1 MLYGYMGRNIFP
13 IFTNFLTGVV
23 VASVFIAIYYRYTTD
38 RRRVLKVLG
47 FEIVALSIVTI
58 YFFLALYGVTHQ
70 SRESSTLVVGAMS
83 IFFSMKLYGAGLE
96 RIQLVLRHKTGV
108 YIPIHMVIMGSVNN
122 FFWVVYTSLD
132 SNWLMFGCCL
142 TSGLLS
148 VAQWILYFV
157 YHPNGQRAAAAAA
170 KAGAAV
176 DRGVEDENGIPIT
189 VVVGSMAAASDAG
202 KHAVMESPVFQALR
216 SPLSPIHRHELQ
228 QQ

>member
-13 IFTNFLTGVV
+13 IFTNFMTGVV
-23 VASVFIAIYYRYTTD
+23 AASVFIAIYYRYTTD
-38 RRRVLKVLG
+38 RRRVLRVLG
-47 FEIVALSIVTI
+47 FEVVALSIVTI

-70 SRESSTLVVGAMS
+70 SRESSTLGVGTMG

-108 YIPIHMVIMGSVNN
+108 YIPIHMVVMGTVNN
-122 FFWVVYTSLD
+122 FLWVVYTSLD
-132 SNWLMFGCCL
+132 DNWLMFGCCL
-142 TSGLLS
+142 TSCLLS
-148 VAQWILYFV
+148 IVQWILYFV
-157 YHPNGQRAAAAAA
+157 YHPDGQRAAAAAA

-176 DRGVEDENGIPIT
+176 DRGHEDENGIPIT
-189 VVVGSMAAASDAG
+189 IVVGSLTASEAG

-216 SPLSPIHRHELQ
+216 SPLSPIHRHEPQ